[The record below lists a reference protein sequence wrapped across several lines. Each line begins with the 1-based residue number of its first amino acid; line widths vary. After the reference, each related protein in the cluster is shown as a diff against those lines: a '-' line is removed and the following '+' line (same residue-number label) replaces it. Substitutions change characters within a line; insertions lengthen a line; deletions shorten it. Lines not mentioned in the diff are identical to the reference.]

1 MPVPFLGRVIRHRH
15 SAVDEER
22 GGRVVARHID
32 NKNNFQRQFFLF
44 WHCTQLQIG
53 TCTTH
58 HYTAALHTNVY
69 KTFSCQDK
77 QIYLRYKLQVNF
89 LSTLTLWTIK

>member
-1 MPVPFLGRVIRHRH
+1 MTVFI
-15 SAVDEER
+15 SAVQYRLQEQ
-22 GGRVVARHID
+22 
-32 NKNNFQRQFFLF
+32 FQRQFFLF

-58 HYTAALHTNVY
+58 HYTPALHTNVY
-69 KTFSCQDK
+69 NTFSCQDK

-89 LSTLTLWTIK
+89 LSTLTLWTIKEIHMKF